1 MLTKLG
7 YADCVNFSIF
17 EGEKE
22 QQKLEKAGGVVMVK
36 KTPPVTKL
44 EKELK
49 EILPNK
55 ISKDKPQ
62 NTVYCKVTNAISP
75 YEIWVQDIVDSE
87 NCFDL

>member
-7 YADCVNFSIF
+7 FAETVKGVIF

-22 QQKLEKAGGVVMVK
+22 KHKIEKYDSVFMVK
-36 KTPPVTKL
+36 KTPLETKL

-49 EILPNK
+49 ELLPKK

-75 YEIWVQDIVDSE
+75 YEIWVQDIFDSD
-87 NCFDL
+87 NGFDL